1 MTSRQE
7 SQPCY
12 GAPMPPLRPFPA
24 AAPPVEARAPESAR
38 PAPAVSRSDWQP
50 PPVHLRRNGAALRIP
65 LTPPVEYDAD
75 GYPYADAEPMAQ
87 SEQQYD
93 QMLYAATAL
102 RWRYHKRSDV
112 RVLGDVGIHYRK
124 GDPTAVVAPDL
135 FVAFGV
141 QAPRARL
148 SYKLWER
155 PLPALVMEVLS
166 EKTAR
171 RDLEEKL
178 AIYEAMG
185 VTEYWI
191 HDPHGRWVEAG
202 VQGYRRSAAGK
213 YEEVVPHEAN
223 RWYSE
228 VLGLELRDE
237 GGELRFRD
245 PVTGEDLP
253 TTEEAAHAHEAAE
266 GRAEAAEDRAEQE
279 ARARQAAEAR
289 AEQEADARRREA
301 EGRQAAEARVAELEA
316 LLRARDRPA

>member
-7 SQPCY
+7 SRPCY
-12 GAPMPPLRPFPA
+12 GASMPPVHPSPDA
-24 AAPPVEARAPESAR
+24 PPPVEARAPESAR
-38 PAPAVSRSDWQP
+38 SVPTVSRSDWQP

-75 GYPYADAEPMAQ
+75 GYPYADAEPMQ
-87 SEQQYD
+87 GEQQYD

-135 FVAFGV
+135 FVAFGA
-141 QAPRARL
+141 QGPHARL

-171 RDLEEKL
+171 RDLEEKF

-185 VTEYWI
+185 VAEYWI
-191 HDPHGRWVEAG
+191 HDPHGRWVESG
-202 VQGYRRSAAGK
+202 VRGYRRSAAGR
-213 YEEVVPHEAN
+213 YEEIVPHEAN

-245 PVTGEDLP
+245 PMTGEDLP
-253 TTEEAAHAHEAAE
+253 TTEEAAHAYEAAEDRAERAE
-266 GRAEAAEDRAEQE
+266 GRAEAAE
-279 ARARQAAEAR
+279 AR
-289 AEQEADARRREA
+289 AEQ
-301 EGRQAAEARVAELEA
+301 AEARVAELEA
-316 LLRARDRPA
+316 LLRTRNRSA